1 MVTVRIPETPPL
13 TEIFQAEVVKRNLDR
28 FRRGMDV
35 IVDRDPPVMGATP
48 KDVVYSKGTMRLYRY
63 RPLTDEVY
71 RIPLVLVMSLISKP
85 YILDL
90 SPGQSLVEYL
100 LREGFDVFMV
110 DWGVPRP
117 EDSRLTL
124 EHYVLE
130 ALPRNVEEVQKV
142 TGEREMSLLGYCMG
156 GLFALMYS
164 GIFHEEAP
172 VANVICAATPV
183 DFEGMGLF
191 RRWTD
196 RRWFDVDRLVD
207 TLGNVPPDMIFRSFE
222 LLRPAERW
230 AAYARL
236 FDNLWND
243 LWVKNYRLFNRW
255 VYDQIPFPGEAYR
268 QMMKEL
274 MWENKLMRG
283 QMTLGGRPVDL
294 KQVTCPALHIMA
306 QHDHIAPFAATQ
318 PLTSLLGS
326 EDTED
331 VILKGGHVS
340 LIAGRNAWFRLWPQL
355 SQWLSVRSV

>member
-1 MVTVRIPETPPL
+1 MATVRIPETPPL

-28 FRRGMDV
+28 VRRGMDV
-35 IVDRDPPVMGATP
+35 IFDRDPPVVGATA
-48 KDVVYSKGTMRLYRY
+48 KDVVYSKGTLRLYRY
-63 RPLTDEVY
+63 RPVTDEVY
-71 RIPLVLVMSLISKP
+71 RIPVVLVMSLISKP

-100 LREGFDVFMV
+100 LREGFDVFML

-124 EHYVLE
+124 EYYVLE

-142 TGEREMSLLGYCMG
+142 TGEQEVSLLGYCMG
-156 GLFALMYS
+156 GLFGLMYS
-164 GIFHEEAP
+164 GIFQDAP
-172 VANVICAATPV
+172 VANLVCAATPV

-191 RRWTD
+191 RRWSD
-196 RRWFDVDRLVD
+196 RRWFDVDRVVD
-207 TLGNVPPDMIFRSFE
+207 TLGNIPPDLIFRSFE
-222 LLRPAERW
+222 MLRPSERW

-255 VYDQIPFPGEAYR
+255 VYEQIPFPGEVYR
-268 QMMKEL
+268 QMTKEL
-274 MWENKLMRG
+274 MWENKLMKG
-283 QMTLGGRPVDL
+283 QLALGGRRVDL
-294 KQVTCPALHIMA
+294 TGINCPVLHIMA
-306 QHDHIAPFAATQ
+306 QHDHIAPFAATR

-326 EDTED
+326 QDKEDI
-331 VILKGGHVS
+331 VLKGGHVS
-340 LIAGRNAWFRLWPQL
+340 LIAGRNALFRLWPQL

>member
-1 MVTVRIPETPPL
+1 MVTVRIPEPPPL

-35 IVDRDPPVMGATP
+35 IVDRDPPVVGATP
-48 KDVVYSKGTMRLYRY
+48 RDVVYSKGTMRLYRY
-63 RPLTDEVY
+63 RPVTDEVY

-124 EHYVLE
+124 ESYVLE
-130 ALPRNVEEVQKV
+130 ALPRHVEEVQKV
-142 TGEREMSLLGYCMG
+142 TGEQEVSLLGYCMG
-156 GLFALMYS
+156 GLFVLMYS
-164 GIFHEEAP
+164 GIFPDAP
-172 VANVICAATPV
+172 VANLVCAATPV
-183 DFEGMGLF
+183 DFEGMGLL
-191 RRWTD
+191 RRWSD
-196 RRWFDVDRLVD
+196 RRWFDVDRMVD
-207 TLGNVPPDMIFRSFE
+207 TLGNVPADLRFRSFE
-222 LLRPAERW
+222 MLRPAARW

-268 QMMKEL
+268 QLMKEL
-274 MWENKLMRG
+274 MWENNLLKVAHAP
-283 QMTLGGRPVDL
+283 GGRRVGL
-294 KQVTCPALHIMA
+294 AGITCPVLNIIA
-306 QHDHIAPFAATQ
+306 QHDPIHP
-318 PLTSLLGS
+318 
-326 EDTED
+326 
-331 VILKGGHVS
+331 
-340 LIAGRNAWFRLWPQL
+340 
-355 SQWLSVRSV
+355 

>member
-13 TEIFQAEVVKRNLDR
+13 IEIFQMEAVKRNLDR
-28 FRRGMDV
+28 VRRGMDV
-35 IVDRDPPVMGATP
+35 IVDRDPPVVGATA
-48 KDVVYSKGTMRLYRY
+48 KDVVYAKGTLRLYRY
-63 RPLTDEVY
+63 RPLTHEVY

-124 EHYVLE
+124 EYYVLE
-130 ALPRNVEEVQKV
+130 ALPRNFEEVQKV
-142 TGEREMSLLGYCMG
+142 TGEREVSLLGYCMG
-156 GLFALMYS
+156 GLLAMMYG
-164 GIFHEEAP
+164 GIFPEAP
-172 VANVICAATPV
+172 VANLVCAATPV
-183 DFEGMGLF
+183 DFEGMGMF
-191 RRWTD
+191 RRWSD

-207 TLGNVPPDMIFRSFE
+207 MLGNIPPDLIFRSFE
-222 LLRPAERW
+222 MLRPAERW

-255 VYDQIPFPGEAYR
+255 VYDQIPFPGELYR
-268 QMMKEL
+268 QTIKEL
-274 MWENKLMRG
+274 MWENKLMKG
-283 QMTLGGRPVDL
+283 QLALGGRRVDL
-294 KQVTCPALHIMA
+294 AGITCPALNIMA
-306 QHDHIAPFAATQ
+306 EHDHIAPFAATR

-326 EDTED
+326 KDKEDI
-331 VILKGGHVS
+331 VLKGGHVS
-340 LIAGRNAWFRLWPQL
+340 LIAGRNALFRLWPHL
-355 SQWLSVRSV
+355 AQWLSVRSV